1 MKVLKGLRRE
11 NANDLNLILL
21 RKTKS
26 KNKVIQ
32 ALRDV
37 DEKRGVEVVLF
48 RNNCHPVYVP

>member
-21 RKTKS
+21 RKTRS

-32 ALRDV
+32 TLRDV